1 MNGQDG
7 WPLSALL
14 RRAGDELRL
23 QQPPPGLQAR
33 MRAAVAAQRAPAP
46 RPAGRRVAW
55 WAGGMVA
62 ASLLLGSALLFT
74 RLAPPAPL
82 VVDDGVRFGVFMP
95 LAPAERWPAGG
106 QQAWLVRTEMPGER
120 LAALGLP
127 YDPARAGDS
136 VRAELLMHPSGEV
149 LAVRFMP

>member
-1 MNGQDG
+1 MNGRDDQ
-7 WPLSALL
+7 PLAALL
-14 RRAGDELRL
+14 RRAGQELAL

-33 MRAAVAAQRAPAP
+33 VRAAVAERRPPAP
-46 RPAGRRVAW
+46 QPLQRRAAW
-55 WAGGMVA
+55 WAGGAVFA
-62 ASLLLGSALLFT
+62 TLLLGSALLLT
-74 RLAPPAPL
+74 RLVPPAPL

-106 QQAWLVRTEMPGER
+106 QQAWLVRTELPGER